1 MRVVVLKTAVY
12 LEGMHRAKWSW
23 LVVATAVE
31 LWAVAR
37 LIGML
42 SQSPLTVLTSARVES
57 AVVWTIVSG
66 LVLVLL
72 AVVGVT
78 IVQWRLFFRG
88 QTRLAVGLSLVPTLA
103 VVGVWLQPAERAV
116 SDALGLP
123 NLVHAVLG
131 VESEHELRFR
141 VVAPGLSPDSTVCV
155 TGSPRAWG
163 PWRPDGMPLSY
174 LGDGVWEGVAA
185 LPTQTLEYKFTLG
198 TWANEA
204 LDARGL
210 KRPNSVLDL
219 TGDTVVVDTVRGWSD
234 AQTEHPVVGQI
245 TGRFDTLGARSG
257 PGLLAREVWVWVPPQ
272 TEPPTP
278 IGRVLLMQDGQNVV
292 DPHTANFGVDW
303 GVDECLDSLV
313 RNGTLPRTL
322 LVTVACTAERG
333 ADYGPG
339 PQGQR
344 YVDWLAFDLLPEV
357 RNAYAV
363 AASAPVTVE
372 GASMGGLIS
381 FIAAERHPNV
391 FASAI
396 CMSPA
401 FAYAGFNYPDTLR
414 GRSWPG
420 NAVPLWIDN
429 GTVGL
434 EEQLQPGVDAMGALL
449 EELGQPHEIRIY
461 RGARHFESDWGARMD
476 EALGWVCATGR

>member
-1 MRVVVLKTAVY
+1 
-12 LEGMHRAKWSW
+12 MHRVQGIW
-23 LVVATAVE
+23 LVVATALE
-31 LWAVAR
+31 TWAVAR
-37 LIGML
+37 LIDML
-42 SQSPLTVLTSARVES
+42 SQSPLAPWPSAEGTSVLVW
-57 AVVWTIVSG
+57 AVISG
-66 LVLVLL
+66 LVVVLL

-78 IVQWRLFFRG
+78 VVQWRLFFRG

-103 VVGVWLQPAERAV
+103 VVGAWLQPAERAV
-116 SDALGLP
+116 SEALGLP
-123 NLVHAVLG
+123 NLIHEVLG
-131 VESEHELRFR
+131 VEPEHELRFT

-155 TGSPRAWG
+155 AGSPRAWG
-163 PWRPDGMPLSY
+163 PWRPDGMPLHY
-174 LGDGVWEGVAA
+174 RGDGVWEGVAA

-219 TGDTVVVDTVRGWSD
+219 SGDTVVVDTVRGWSD
-234 AQTEHPVVGQI
+234 AQTEHHIVGQI
-245 TGRFDTLGARSG
+245 TGRLDTLGTRTG

-272 TEPPTP
+272 TEPPTR
-278 IGRVLLMQDGQNVV
+278 IGRILLMHDGQNVV

-303 GVDECLDSLV
+303 GVDECLDTLV

-333 ADYGPG
+333 DDYGPG
-339 PQGQR
+339 PQGRR
-344 YVDWLAFDLLPEV
+344 YVDWLVSDLLPEV
-357 RNAYAV
+357 RDRYAV
-363 AASAPVTVE
+363 ASSAPVTVA

-381 FIAAERHPNV
+381 FVAAERHPDV

-401 FAYAGFNYPDTLR
+401 FAYAGFSYPDTLR
-414 GRSWPG
+414 GRSWLG
-420 NAVPLWIDN
+420 HAVPLWIDN

-449 EELGQPHEIRIY
+449 DGLDQPHTVRIY
-461 RGARHFESDWGARMD
+461 RGARHFEPDWGARMD
-476 EALGWVCATGR
+476 EALRWVQDRERGSGL

>member
-1 MRVVVLKTAVY
+1 
-12 LEGMHRAKWSW
+12 
-23 LVVATAVE
+23 
-31 LWAVAR
+31 
-37 LIGML
+37 L
-42 SQSPLTVLTSARVES
+42 S
-57 AVVWTIVSG
+57 
-66 LVLVLL
+66 
-72 AVVGVT
+72 
-78 IVQWRLFFRG
+78 
-88 QTRLAVGLSLVPTLA
+88 
-103 VVGVWLQPAERAV
+103 
-116 SDALGLP
+116 
-123 NLVHAVLG
+123 
-131 VESEHELRFR
+131 
-141 VVAPGLSPDSTVCV
+141 
-155 TGSPRAWG
+155 
-163 PWRPDGMPLSY
+163 
-174 LGDGVWEGVAA
+174 
-185 LPTQTLEYKFTLG
+185 
-198 TWANEA
+198 
-204 LDARGL
+204 
-210 KRPNSVLDL
+210 
-219 TGDTVVVDTVRGWSD
+219 
-234 AQTEHPVVGQI
+234 
-245 TGRFDTLGARSG
+245 
-257 PGLLAREVWVWVPPQ
+257 
-272 TEPPTP
+272 
-278 IGRVLLMQDGQNVV
+278 
-292 DPHTANFGVDW
+292 
-303 GVDECLDSLV
+303 
-313 RNGTLPRTL
+313 RTL

-363 AASAPVTVE
+363 AASAPVTVA